1 MFTMCLGWCLPPTK
15 HRMSGSC
22 HHGLLIR
29 AVNTELDGVSVLAPT
44 EGGPEPRGYS
54 YSGPTAHKTAEAQG
68 GEGPGGEIGGAGRA
82 PGSLAPELTTQH
94 LHAAAS
100 PGRTQHLGWFSA

>member
-29 AVNTELDGVSVLAPT
+29 AVNTELDGCLCQLRPKVDRNP
-44 EGGPEPRGYS
+44 EGTRTAALLHTKQLRLREVKVPGEK
-54 YSGPTAHKTAEAQG
+54 SGV
-68 GEGPGGEIGGAGRA
+68 PGGHQA
-82 PGSLAPELTTQH
+82 PWLLS
-94 LHAAAS
+94 
-100 PGRTQHLGWFSA
+100 